1 MFLCLV
7 MLFAA
12 GCAGSGYQ
20 KYSTEFLDTFD
31 TVVQVMGYCKN
42 QAEFDSWAEK
52 TQARFVELNK
62 LYDMYHDYDGVNN
75 IKTINDN
82 AGKQPVKVNS
92 NIIRMLQF
100 CKQWQA
106 KSPDAI
112 NIALGSM
119 LKIWHDYR
127 QAGLD
132 NPDQAALPPAD
143 KLQKAAAHS
152 NIDDVII
159 DEAAGTVYLRDP
171 EMLLDVGSVAKG
183 YATELVA
190 MELKSLG
197 WQSFVINSGG
207 NVRTIGAKLDGKNSK
222 WGVGITDPEN
232 PGDAVT
238 AAKLLD
244 TAFVAGLSVTTA
256 GDYQRYYI
264 VDGKRYH
271 HIIDPKTLM
280 PANQFKSVSVVA
292 QSSAVADFVD
302 TVLFILP
309 YEDGLAYIQGI
320 GGIEAMWVLPD
331 GTIKATDGM
340 KAMLKNLGG
349 ASAQ

>member
-1 MFLCLV
+1 MLCSI
-7 MLFAA
+7 MLLAA
-12 GCAGSGYQ
+12 GCSGSSGYQ

-31 TVVQVMGYCKN
+31 TVIQVMGYSKS
-42 QAEFDSWAEK
+42 QAEFDNWAEK
-52 TQARFVELNK
+52 AQARFVELNK

-82 AGKQPVKVNS
+82 AGKQPVKVS
-92 NIIRMLQF
+92 SDIIQMLLF

-106 KSPDAI
+106 KTPEAI
-112 NIALGSM
+112 NIALGAM
-119 LKIWHDYR
+119 VGIWHDYR

-132 NPDQAALPPAD
+132 NPGQAALPPID
-143 KLQKAAAHS
+143 KLEDAASHS

-171 EMLLDVGSVAKG
+171 EMRLDVGSVAKG

-190 MELKSLG
+190 KELNSLG

-207 NVRTIGAKLDGKNSK
+207 NVRAIGAKLDGKNSK
-222 WGVGITDPEN
+222 WGVGITDPGN

-244 TAFVAGLSVTTA
+244 TAYVAGLSVTTA
-256 GDYQRYYI
+256 GDYQRYYT

-271 HIIDPKTLM
+271 HIIDPETLM
-280 PANQFKSVSVVA
+280 PANHFKAVSVVTE
-292 QSSAVADFVD
+292 SSAVADFVD

-309 YEDGLAYIQGI
+309 YEDGLAYIQSI

-331 GTIKATDGM
+331 GTIRATDGM

-349 ASAQ
+349 ATAQ